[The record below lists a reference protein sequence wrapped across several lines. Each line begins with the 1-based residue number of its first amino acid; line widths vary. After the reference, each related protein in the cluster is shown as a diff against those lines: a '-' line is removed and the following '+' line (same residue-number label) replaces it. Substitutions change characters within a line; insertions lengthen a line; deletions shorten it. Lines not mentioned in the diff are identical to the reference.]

1 MTGGPDTGQDMKQQ
15 QQQVR
20 NEWAKQAALSRKTWY
35 KYIKEWE
42 GGMVLCVH
50 RSCRSHMQGEGNGVG
65 MVEAIN

>member
-1 MTGGPDTGQDMKQQ
+1 MGLIQGRYEAAAAAGQKGMGEASSLIQEN
-15 QQQVR
+15 VV
-20 NEWAKQAALSRKTWY
+20 
-35 KYIKEWE
+35 YIKEWE